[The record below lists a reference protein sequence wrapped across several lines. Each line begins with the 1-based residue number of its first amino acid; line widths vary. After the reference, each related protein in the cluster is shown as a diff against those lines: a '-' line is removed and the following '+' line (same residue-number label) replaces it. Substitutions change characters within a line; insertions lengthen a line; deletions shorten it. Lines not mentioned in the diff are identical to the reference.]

1 MPPPAKATAAPRSL
15 GDWALSGIGLSAAT
29 ASAGFAAY
37 MVVLS
42 PPVVASGDF
51 RIFAQYDHRYRA
63 GPGGSGGVAPASGP
77 ATGDPSSTPPPAEP
91 QTAKAGSVDFTPTGS
106 IATPG
111 KVSQGGAPATQAGR
125 GRYDPESLPL
135 PDFTVRDVFD
145 GHALVESRSSLSVVK
160 PGSVLDGAG
169 QVLSI
174 ERRGDQ
180 WVVLTDKGL
189 IAGVR
194 R

>member
-1 MPPPAKATAAPRSL
+1 M
-15 GDWALSGIGLSAAT
+15 
-29 ASAGFAAY
+29 
-37 MVVLS
+37 
-42 PPVVASGDF
+42 
-51 RIFAQYDHRYRA
+51 
-63 GPGGSGGVAPASGP
+63 
-77 ATGDPSSTPPPAEP
+77 
-91 QTAKAGSVDFTPTGS
+91 
-106 IATPG
+106 
-111 KVSQGGAPATQAGR
+111 
-125 GRYDPESLPL
+125 PL
-135 PDFTVRDVFD
+135 PGFTVRDVFD

-174 ERRGDQ
+174 ERRGDL